1 MKLKRPALV
10 TFIAYLNLLGAF
22 FIIISFFPIQKLI
35 EKFGI
40 LIIPISDSLDAV
52 IRISSA
58 LVMLIISYGYFRLKK
73 WGYGLMITYNL
84 FFLVLSMIFIALKIK
99 NSYNTQGIIQ
109 SLVGLI
115 ITFPSKRYF
124 IKENEDS
131 QY

>member
-10 TFIAYLNLLGAF
+10 TFIAYLNLLGTF
-22 FIIISFFPIQKLI
+22 FIIISVFPIQKLI
-35 EKFGI
+35 EQFGI
-40 LIIPISDSLDAV
+40 LIIPISDSLDAA

-99 NSYNTQGIIQ
+99 NSYNVQGIIQ

-124 IKENEDS
+124 IKENEEL
-131 QY
+131 

>member
-10 TFIAYLNLLGAF
+10 TFIAYLNLLRAF

-35 EKFGI
+35 EQFGI
-40 LIIPISDSLDAV
+40 LIIPISDLLDST

-131 QY
+131 

>member
-1 MKLKRPALV
+1 
-10 TFIAYLNLLGAF
+10 
-22 FIIISFFPIQKLI
+22 
-35 EKFGI
+35 
-40 LIIPISDSLDAV
+40 
-52 IRISSA
+52 
-58 LVMLIISYGYFRLKK
+58 MLIISYGYFRLKK

-124 IKENEDS
+124 IKENEDL
-131 QY
+131 

>member
-1 MKLKRPALV
+1 MKLKRPVLV

-35 EKFGI
+35 EQFGI
-40 LIIPISDSLDAV
+40 LIIPISDLLDGA

-124 IKENEDS
+124 IKENEDL
-131 QY
+131 